1 MPHQY
6 GLKASGMSKKA
17 YDTTAKKETKT
28 TTPKMNPI
36 KEEDK
41 YQIEEDVR
49 TLERAEE
56 IRKDPER
63 LSRAVKMTEEKMDRL
78 KSFVEMNKKKTENK

>member
-1 MPHQY
+1 MKP
-6 GLKASGMSKKA
+6 KKA
-17 YDTTAKKETKT
+17 INA
-28 TTPKMNPI
+28 I

-41 YQIEEDVR
+41 YQIEDDVR

-63 LSRAVKMTEEKMDRL
+63 MSRAVKMTEEKMDRL
-78 KSFVEMNKKKTENK
+78 KSFVEMNKMKTEKK